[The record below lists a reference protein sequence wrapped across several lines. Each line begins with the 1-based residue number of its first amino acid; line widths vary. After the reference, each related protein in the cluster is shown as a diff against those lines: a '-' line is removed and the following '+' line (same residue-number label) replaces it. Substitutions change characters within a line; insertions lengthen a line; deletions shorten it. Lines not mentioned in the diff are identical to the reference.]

1 MSVSSRLYINIL
13 EWRYNVNE
21 IKIFENS
28 TFGKVRT
35 VEMNGELYFVGKDV
49 ARILGY
55 ENQNRDITR
64 HVDVED
70 RIMLDTETQYQNGI
84 EFDYKLLG
92 QRGGWLI
99 NESGLYSL
107 ILSSKLPKAKEF
119 KRWVTSEILPSIRRH
134 GAYMTDD
141 ILAKTIENPD
151 FLISLLNDMKQ
162 EKEKRKALEEKV
174 QQDKPKVLFAECV
187 EASKTSILVGDL
199 AKLLKQNGVEIG
211 QKRLFAWLRDN
222 GYLMRGNSGSYNMP
236 TQRSMEMGLFEV
248 KEHVINNPD
257 GSIRVTKTP
266 KVTGKG
272 QRYFVN
278 KFLGNKEEM

>member
-1 MSVSSRLYINIL
+1 M
-13 EWRYNVNE
+13 NE

-49 ARILGY
+49 TRILGY

-107 ILSSKLPKAKEF
+107 ILSSKLLKAKEF

-151 FLISLLNDMKQ
+151 FLINLLNDMKK

-187 EASKTSILVGDL
+187 EASNTSILVGDL

-278 KFLGNKEEM
+278 KFLGE

>member
-49 ARILGY
+49 TRILGY

-70 RIMLDTETQYQNGI
+70 RMMLDTETQYQNGI

-151 FLISLLNDMKQ
+151 FLINLLTEMK
-162 EKEKRKALEEKV
+162 EEKQRRIV
-174 QQDKPKVLFAECV
+174 AEEKIKADRSKVLFAESV
-187 EASKTSILVGDL
+187 EVSKGSILVGDL
-199 AKLLKQNGVEIG
+199 AKLIKQNGYEIG
-211 QKRLFAWLRDN
+211 QKRLFEWLRAN
-222 GYLMRGNSGSYNMP
+222 GYLMKSGNSYNMP
-236 TQRSMEMGLFEV
+236 TQYSMELGLFEV

-257 GSIRVTKTP
+257 GSVRVTRTP

-272 QRYFVN
+272 QRYFIN
-278 KFLGNKEEM
+278 KFLGDGEEC

>member
-1 MSVSSRLYINIL
+1 MSIFRHIRIRRLK
-13 EWRYNVNE
+13 VNN
-21 IKIFENS
+21 IKIFES
-28 TFGKVRT
+28 PIFGKVRT
-35 VEMNGELYFVGKDV
+35 TEINGEPYFVGKDV
-49 ARILGY
+49 AEILGY
-55 ENQNRDITR
+55 KETAKAIRTK
-64 HVDVED
+64 VDHDDKGVSV
-70 RIMLDTETQYQNGI
+70 LDTP
-84 EFDYKLLG
+84 
-92 QRGGWLI
+92 GGKQEIIVI
-99 NESGLYSL
+99 NESGVYSL
-107 ILSSKLPKAKEF
+107 VFSSKLPRAKEF
-119 KRWVTSEILPSIRRH
+119 KHWVTSEILPSIRRH

-151 FLISLLNDMKQ
+151 FLINLLNDMKQ

-187 EASKTSILVGDL
+187 EASKSSILVGDL

-278 KFLGNKEEM
+278 KFLGDSI

>member
-1 MSVSSRLYINIL
+1 M
-13 EWRYNVNE
+13 NE

-28 TFGKVRT
+28 MFGKVRT
-35 VEMNGELYFVGKDV
+35 IELNGEPYFAGRDV
-49 ARILGY
+49 VKALGY
-55 ENQNRDITR
+55 SNVHDALNKHVDKEDKGVAKCDTLGGTQDIT
-64 HVDVED
+64 V
-70 RIMLDTETQYQNGI
+70 
-84 EFDYKLLG
+84 
-92 QRGGWLI
+92 I
-99 NESGLYSL
+99 NESGVYSL
-107 ILSSKLPKAKEF
+107 VFGSKLPKAKEF

-151 FLISLLNDMKQ
+151 FLISLLN
-162 EKEKRKALEEKV
+162 
-174 QQDKPKVLFAECV
+174 
-187 EASKTSILVGDL
+187 
-199 AKLLKQNGVEIG
+199 
-211 QKRLFAWLRDN
+211 
-222 GYLMRGNSGSYNMP
+222 GSYNMP

>member
-1 MSVSSRLYINIL
+1 MND
-13 EWRYNVNE
+13 
-21 IKIFENS
+21 IKIFES
-28 TFGKVRT
+28 SEFGNVRT
-35 VEMNGELYFVGKDV
+35 LEGANGDV
-49 ARILGY
+49 LFCGADIAKALGY
-55 ENQNRDITR
+55 SNPSKALSDHCRKEGITKR
-64 HVDVED
+64 YTPTSSGVQHMPFISEGNVY
-70 RIMLDTETQYQNGI
+70 R
-84 EFDYKLLG
+84 
-92 QRGGWLI
+92 LI
-99 NESGLYSL
+99 AR
-107 ILSSKLPKAKEF
+107 SKLPSAEKFE
-119 KRWVTSEILPSIRRH
+119 RWVFDEILPSIRRH

-151 FLISLLNDMKQ
+151 FLINLLNDMKK

-187 EASKTSILVGDL
+187 EASNTSILVGDL

-278 KFLGNKEEM
+278 KFLGE